1 MMNKLIIVALAASLS
16 TGCAVQKH
24 YGASGGS
31 KSDGTVKM
39 SYTYGAF
46 EVPKVNESQALEL
59 AVKRCKAWGY
69 DAAESF
75 DFVESKCQQWSRDIG
90 CVSRIVT
97 KEFQCLSK
105 GNNDE

>member
-1 MMNKLIIVALAASLS
+1 MNKLIMVALVASLS
-16 TGCAVQKH
+16 TGCAVQKQ

-31 KSDGTVKM
+31 KADGTVKM

-46 EVPKVNESQALEL
+46 EIPEVNESQALES
-59 AVKRCKAWGY
+59 AAKRCKAWGY
-69 DAAESF
+69 DSAEAF
-75 DFVESKCQQWSRDIG
+75 DFVESKCQQWSNDIG

-105 GNNDE
+105 DNK

>member
-1 MMNKLIIVALAASLS
+1 MNKLIIVALIASLS

-46 EVPKVNESQALEL
+46 EIPKVNEAQAIHS

-69 DAAESF
+69 DSAEAF
-75 DFVESKCQQWSRDIG
+75 DFVERKCQQWSQDIG
-90 CVSRIVT
+90 CSAWMVT

-105 GNNDE
+105 GEE